1 MLLKFCTFLL
11 LIIFSIISNSS
22 AKLGEKYYFLG
33 IDRENNPNRL
43 KQIGSYGTIGL
54 ITNDTFPY
62 LFNSSDIEDETRF
75 NASFLDDH
83 SAISYKFN
91 CRLWNPKNSNLVVLC
106 SNISLPY
113 QRRNLTF
120 YFGSLYYGDKYITIY
135 SDYVYFEFEQLNE
148 KIPFLYS
155 EPQYINLLAEQ
166 DYYELRFKFE
176 NKYPEENLTLTEREE
191 AISLATMNNCSSWN
205 KELIC
210 LVQRK
215 KIEEIFTYNDS
226 LALAYLSELNGIFKY
241 DMVLD
246 IKVRYNQTKQDI
258 NIVFNEVLN
267 KVSEV
272 NSMIAISTNIANIE
286 PLTTKTF
293 LFEFYDGSIYPTK
306 KCHFKKYDNNETS
319 LLLFCYMDEKG
330 EFDFFIQDEIRTLNQ
345 IHYKYNFIINR
356 NEIYYRID
364 VNGSGSK
371 MLLRTPEVLD
381 FTKSDYLNMVLV
393 LNGAHYLYDIKLNP
407 DAQNIDCYTYN
418 YSKKCTV
425 SKYHF
430 EEKKT
435 GYYYL
440 YHTSH

>member
-54 ITNDTFPY
+54 ITNDTIPD

-120 YFGSLYYGDKYITIY
+120 YFGSLYYGDNYISIY

-155 EPQYINLLAEQ
+155 EPQYINLLALQ

-176 NKYPEENLTLTEREE
+176 NNYPEENLTLTEREE

-293 LFEFYDGSIYPTK
+293 LFEFYDGSI
-306 KCHFKKYDNNETS
+306 
-319 LLLFCYMDEKG
+319 
-330 EFDFFIQDEIRTLNQ
+330 
-345 IHYKYNFIINR
+345 
-356 NEIYYRID
+356 
-364 VNGSGSK
+364 
-371 MLLRTPEVLD
+371 
-381 FTKSDYLNMVLV
+381 
-393 LNGAHYLYDIKLNP
+393 
-407 DAQNIDCYTYN
+407 
-418 YSKKCTV
+418 
-425 SKYHF
+425 
-430 EEKKT
+430 
-435 GYYYL
+435 
-440 YHTSH
+440 